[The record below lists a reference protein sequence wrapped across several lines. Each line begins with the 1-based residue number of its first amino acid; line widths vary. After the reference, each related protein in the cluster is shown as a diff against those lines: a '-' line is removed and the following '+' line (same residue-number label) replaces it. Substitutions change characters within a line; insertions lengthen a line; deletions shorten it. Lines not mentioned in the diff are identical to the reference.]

1 MRTVVGQERY
11 RWRIAGAIGK
21 ALFANIGLLSKLC
34 DVSDRSLS
42 DVNVARQLGW

>member
-1 MRTVVGQERY
+1 MAHRQRY
-11 RWRIAGAIGK
+11 WE
-21 ALFANIGLLSKLC
+21 GLVREYWPLSKLC